1 MRTRTWCVAATLACL
16 PTLVAAQTVLSEAD
30 ALAKL
35 SADSPRVREIR
46 SGVDVTRAEA
56 LAPGRWPNP
65 RFTFN
70 RESVAGV
77 TENMF
82 MVAQPLPITGR
93 RGLEVDAASALVAA
107 SEQRAD
113 EAVRQVRAA
122 LRRAYTDLVGAQ
134 LRATEM
140 IASRDRLRGLADV
153 LGRREAAGEAAG
165 YDRLRAEREVIE
177 IEADLTAARADR
189 ARAQA
194 ALAAFFAPTTNPST
208 LVAAVPQAGVP
219 RQPLPTVE
227 ELVAHAESRVPELSA
242 LKHEQQSA
250 SLAMDAAGRRPIPE
264 PEVVAGTKSSSV
276 ARGNVGDVGTVFS
289 IHIAIPLFDQ
299 SKPEQALAQARR
311 AQAEARIAAF
321 QAVLHADVAALR
333 TIVLER
339 RQAADSYRAS
349 TATSAAQ
356 LERIAQV
363 SYDAGERSIL
373 ELVDAYRNSGSTRLR
388 QVALDAAVRHA
399 EIELEL
405 VSGWEIR

>member
-1 MRTRTWCVAATLACL
+1 MRTRTWCVAAALAWL
-16 PTLVAAQTVLSEAD
+16 PTLAAAQTVLSEAD

-46 SGVDVTRAEA
+46 SGVEVTRAEV
-56 LAPGRWPNP
+56 LAAGRWPNP

-82 MVAQPLPITGR
+82 MLAQPLPITGR
-93 RGLEVDAASALVAA
+93 RGFEVDAASALVAA
-107 SEQRAD
+107 SEERAD

-122 LRRAYTDLVGAQ
+122 LRQAYADLVGAQ

-140 IASRDRLRGLADV
+140 TASRDRLRGLAEV
-153 LGRREAAGEAAG
+153 LGRREAAGDAAG

-194 ALAAFFAPTTNPST
+194 ALAAFFAPATDPAA
-208 LVAAVPQAGVP
+208 LVAAVPQAGIP

-227 ELVAHAESRVPELSA
+227 ELVAHAESQLPALAA
-242 LKHEQQSA
+242 LKHEQESA
-250 SLAMDAAGRRPIPE
+250 SLAISAAGRRPIPE
-264 PEVVAGTKSSSV
+264 PEVVAGTKSSNV
-276 ARGNVGDVGTVFS
+276 AGGDVGTVFS
-289 IHIAIPLFDQ
+289 VHVAVPLFDRA
-299 SKPEQALAQARR
+299 KPEKSLAQARR

-321 QAVLHADVAALR
+321 QSVLRADVAALR
-333 TIVLER
+333 TILLER
-339 RQAADSYRAS
+339 RQAADSYRTS

>member
-1 MRTRTWCVAATLACL
+1 MQTRTWCVAATLACL

-46 SGVDVTRAEA
+46 SGVDVKRAEA
-56 LAPGRWPNP
+56 LAAGRWPNP

-107 SEQRAD
+107 SELRAD
-113 EAVRQVRAA
+113 EAVRRVRAA
-122 LRRAYTDLVGAQ
+122 LRRAYGDLAAAQ

-140 IASRDRLRGLADV
+140 TASRDRLRGLAEV
-153 LGRREAAGEAAG
+153 LGRREAAGDAAG

-177 IEADLTAARADR
+177 IEADLTAARAEG

-194 ALAAFFAPTTNPST
+194 ALAAFFAPTTDPAT
-208 LVAAVPQAGVP
+208 LVAAVPQAGIP
-219 RQPLPTVE
+219 RQPLPAVQ
-227 ELVAHAESRVPELSA
+227 ELVAHAESQLPELAA
-242 LKHEQQSA
+242 LKHEQESA
-250 SLAMDAAGRRPIPE
+250 SLAIGAAGRRPIPE
-264 PEVVAGTKSSSV
+264 PDVVAGTKSSNV
-276 ARGNVGDVGTVFS
+276 AGGDVGTVFS
-289 IHIAIPLFDQ
+289 VHVAVPLFDRA
-299 SKPEQALAQARR
+299 KPEKTLAQARR
-311 AQAEARIAAF
+311 TQAEARTAVF

-388 QVALDAAVRHA
+388 QVALDSAVRDA

>member
-1 MRTRTWCVAATLACL
+1 MRTRTWCAAAALACL
-16 PTLVAAQTVLSEAD
+16 PTLVAAQSVLTEAD

-35 SADSPRVREIR
+35 SAESPRVHEIR
-46 SGVDVTRAEA
+46 SGIDVTRAEG
-56 LAPGRWPNP
+56 LAAARWPNP

-107 SEQRAD
+107 SEQRAG

-122 LRRAYTDLVGAQ
+122 LRRAYADLVGAQ
-134 LRATEM
+134 LRAVELT
-140 IASRDRLRGLADV
+140 ASRERLRGLAEV
-153 LGRREAAGEAAG
+153 LGRREAAGDAAG

-194 ALAAFFAPTTNPST
+194 ALAAFFAPTTYPAA
-208 LVAAVPQAGVP
+208 LVAAAPPAVAP
-219 RQPLPTVE
+219 RPLPSVE
-227 ELVAHAESRVPELSA
+227 ELVAYADSQLPELSA
-242 LKHEQQSA
+242 LKQEEESA
-250 SLAMDAAGRRPIPE
+250 SLAISAAGRRPIPE
-264 PEVVAGTKSSSV
+264 PEVVAGTKSS
-276 ARGNVGDVGTVFS
+276 NVGGRHVGTVFGV
-289 IHIAIPLFDQ
+289 HFAIPLFDQ
-299 SKPEQALAQARR
+299 AKPEQALAQARR

-321 QAVLHADVAALR
+321 QAALHAEVAALR
-333 TIVLER
+333 TIVLAR
-339 RQAADSYRAS
+339 RQAADRYRAS

>member
-1 MRTRTWCVAATLACL
+1 MRTRTWGVAAALAWL
-16 PTLVAAQTVLSEAD
+16 PTLAAAQTVLSEAD

-46 SGVDVTRAEA
+46 SGVEVTRAEV
-56 LAPGRWPNP
+56 LAAGRWPNP

-82 MVAQPLPITGR
+82 MLAQPLPITGR
-93 RGLEVDAASALVAA
+93 RGFEVDAASALVAA
-107 SEQRAD
+107 SEERAD

-122 LRRAYTDLVGAQ
+122 LRQAYADLVGAQ

-140 IASRDRLRGLADV
+140 TASRDRLRGLAEV
-153 LGRREAAGEAAG
+153 LGRREAAGDAAG

-194 ALAAFFAPTTNPST
+194 ALAAFFAPATDPAA
-208 LVAAVPQAGVP
+208 LVAAVPQAGIP

-227 ELVAHAESRVPELSA
+227 ELVAHAESQLPALAA
-242 LKHEQQSA
+242 LKHEQESA
-250 SLAMDAAGRRPIPE
+250 SLAISAAGRRPIPE
-264 PEVVAGTKSSSV
+264 PEVVAGTKSSNV
-276 ARGNVGDVGTVFS
+276 AGGDVGTVFS
-289 IHIAIPLFDQ
+289 VHVAVPLFDRA
-299 SKPEQALAQARR
+299 KPEKSLAQARR

-321 QAVLHADVAALR
+321 QSVLRADVAALR
-333 TIVLER
+333 TILLER
-339 RQAADSYRAS
+339 RQAADSYRTS

>member
-1 MRTRTWCVAATLACL
+1 LACF
-16 PTLVAAQTVLSEAD
+16 PTLVAAQTVLSETD

-46 SGVDVTRAEA
+46 SSVDVTRAEA
-56 LAPGRWPNP
+56 LAAGRWPNP
-65 RFTFN
+65 RFTFS

-77 TENMF
+77 AENMF
-82 MVAQPLPITGR
+82 MVTQPLPVTGR
-93 RGLEVDAASALVAA
+93 RGLEVDAGSALVAA
-107 SEQRAD
+107 SVRRAD
-113 EAVRQVRAA
+113 EAVRQIRAA
-122 LRRAYTDLVGAQ
+122 LRRAYADLVGTQ
-134 LRATEM
+134 LRVTEM
-140 IASRDRLRGLADV
+140 TASRDRLRGLAEI

-177 IEADLTAARADR
+177 IEADLAAARVDR

-194 ALAAFFAPTTNPST
+194 VLAAFFAPATDPAT
-208 LVAAVPQAGVP
+208 LVAAAPQARIP
-219 RQPLPTVE
+219 APLPTVE
-227 ELVAHAESRVPELSA
+227 ELVAHAESQLPELSA
-242 LKHEQQSA
+242 LKHEQESA
-250 SLAMDAAGRRPIPE
+250 SLAINAAGRRPVPE
-264 PEVVAGTKSSSV
+264 PEIVAGTKSSNV
-276 ARGNVGDVGTVFS
+276 AGGDVGTVFGV
-289 IHIAIPLFDQ
+289 HFTVPLFDRAT
-299 SKPEQALAQARR
+299 PEQTLAQARR

-321 QAVLHADVAALR
+321 QAALHADVAALR

-339 RQAADSYRAS
+339 RQAADGYRAS

-405 VSGWEIR
+405 VSGWEIQ

>member
-1 MRTRTWCVAATLACL
+1 MRTRTWCVVVALAWF
-16 PTLVAAQTVLSEAD
+16 PTLVAAQTILSEAD

-35 SADSPRVREIR
+35 SDDSPRVREIR

-56 LAPGRWPNP
+56 LAAGRWPNP
-65 RFTFN
+65 RFTSN

-82 MVAQPLPITGR
+82 MLAQPLPVSGR
-93 RGLEVDAASALVAA
+93 RGFEVDAAAALVAA
-107 SEQRAD
+107 KEQRAD

-122 LRRAYTDLVGAQ
+122 LRRAFADLVSAQ
-134 LRATEM
+134 LRAIEM
-140 IASRDRLRGLADV
+140 AASRDRLRGLAEV
-153 LGRREAAGEAAG
+153 LGRREAAGDAAG

-194 ALAAFFAPTTNPST
+194 ALAAFFSPTTDPST
-208 LVAAVPQAGVP
+208 LVAAAPPVGTPP
-219 RQPLPTVE
+219 PLPTVE
-227 ELVAHAESRVPELSA
+227 DLVAHAESQLPELSA
-242 LKHEQQSA
+242 LKREHASA
-250 SLAMDAAGRRPIPE
+250 AFAIRAAARRLIPE
-264 PEVVAGTKSSSV
+264 PEVVAGTKSSN
-276 ARGNVGDVGTVFS
+276 AAGGDVGSVLTV
-289 IHIAIPLFDQ
+289 HVAIPLFDRA
-299 SKPEQALAQARR
+299 KPEKALAQARR
-311 AQAEARIAAF
+311 AQAEARVAAF
-321 QAVLHADVAALR
+321 QAVLHADVTALR
-333 TIVLER
+333 TIVFER
-339 RQAADSYRAS
+339 RQAADAYRSS
-349 TATSAAQ
+349 TATSATQ

-373 ELVDAYRNSGSTRLR
+373 ELVDAYRNSGSTKLR

>member
-1 MRTRTWCVAATLACL
+1 
-16 PTLVAAQTVLSEAD
+16 
-30 ALAKL
+30 
-35 SADSPRVREIR
+35 
-46 SGVDVTRAEA
+46 
-56 LAPGRWPNP
+56 
-65 RFTFN
+65 
-70 RESVAGV
+70 
-77 TENMF
+77 

-140 IASRDRLRGLADV
+140 IASRDRLRGLANV

-194 ALAAFFAPTTNPST
+194 ALAAFFAPTTDPAT

-219 RQPLPTVE
+219 RQPLPTAE
-227 ELVAHAESRVPELSA
+227 ELVAHAESQLPELSA
-242 LKHEQQSA
+242 LKHEQASA
-250 SLAMDAAGRRPIPE
+250 SLAISAAGRRPIPE
-264 PEVVAGTKSSSV
+264 PEVVAGTKSSDV
-276 ARGNVGDVGTVFS
+276 AGGDVGTVFS
-289 IHIAIPLFDQ
+289 VHLAVPLFDRA
-299 SKPEQALAQARR
+299 KPEQALAQARR

-321 QAVLHADVAALR
+321 QAVLHAAVAALR

-339 RQAADSYRAS
+339 RQAADSYRGA

-388 QVALDAAVRHA
+388 QVALDAAVRNA

>member
-1 MRTRTWCVAATLACL
+1 MRTRTWCVAAALAWL
-16 PTLVAAQTVLSEAD
+16 PTLAAAQTVLSEAD

-46 SGVDVTRAEA
+46 SGVEVTRAEV
-56 LAPGRWPNP
+56 LAAGRWPNP

-82 MVAQPLPITGR
+82 MLAQPLPITGR
-93 RGLEVDAASALVAA
+93 RGFEVDAASALVAA
-107 SEQRAD
+107 SEERAD

-122 LRRAYTDLVGAQ
+122 LRQAYADLVGAQ

-140 IASRDRLRGLADV
+140 TASRDRLRGLAEV
-153 LGRREAAGEAAG
+153 LGRREAAGDAAG

-194 ALAAFFAPTTNPST
+194 ALAAFFAPATDPAA
-208 LVAAVPQAGVP
+208 LVAAVPQAGIP

-227 ELVAHAESRVPELSA
+227 ELVAHAESQLPALAA
-242 LKHEQQSA
+242 LKHEQESA
-250 SLAMDAAGRRPIPE
+250 SLAISAAGRRPIPE
-264 PEVVAGTKSSSV
+264 PEVVAGTKSSNV
-276 ARGNVGDVGTVFS
+276 AGGDVGTVFS
-289 IHIAIPLFDQ
+289 VHVAVPRFDRA
-299 SKPEQALAQARR
+299 KPEKSLAQARR

-321 QAVLHADVAALR
+321 QSVLRADVAALR
-333 TIVLER
+333 TILLER
-339 RQAADSYRAS
+339 RQAADSYRTS

>member
-1 MRTRTWCVAATLACL
+1 MRTRTWCVAAALACL

-56 LAPGRWPNP
+56 LAAGRWPNP

-70 RESVAGV
+70 RESVTGV

-82 MVAQPLPITGR
+82 MLAQPLPITGR
-93 RGLEVDAASALVAA
+93 RGFEVDAAAALVAA
-107 SEQRAD
+107 SEQRAN
-113 EAVRQVRAA
+113 EAVRRVRAA
-122 LRRAYTDLVGAQ
+122 LRQAYADLVGAQ

-140 IASRDRLRGLADV
+140 TASRDRLRGLAEV

-177 IEADLTAARADR
+177 IEADLIAARADR

-194 ALAAFFAPTTNPST
+194 ALAAFFAPTTDPAT
-208 LVAAVPQAGVP
+208 LVAAAPPAGIP
-219 RQPLPTVE
+219 RQALPTVE
-227 ELVAHAESRVPELSA
+227 ELVAHAERQLPELSA
-242 LKHEQQSA
+242 LKHEQESA
-250 SLAMDAAGRRPIPE
+250 ALAGSAAGRRPIPE
-264 PEVVAGTKSSSV
+264 PEIVAGTKSSNI
-276 ARGNVGDVGTVFS
+276 AGGDVGTVFS
-289 IHIAIPLFDQ
+289 VHVTVPLFDHA
-299 SKPEQALAQARR
+299 KPEQALAQARR
-311 AQAEARIAAF
+311 TQAEARIAAF

-388 QVALDAAVRHA
+388 QVTLDAAARHA

>member
-1 MRTRTWCVAATLACL
+1 MRTRTWCVAAVLACL
-16 PTLVAAQTVLSEAD
+16 PTLAAAQTVLSEAE

-46 SGVDVTRAEA
+46 SGVDVTRAEG
-56 LAPGRWPNP
+56 LAAGRWPNP

-82 MVAQPLPITGR
+82 MLAQPLPITGR
-93 RGLEVDAASALVAA
+93 RRYEIRAASASVAA

-122 LRRAYTDLVGAQ
+122 VRQAYTDLVSAQ
-134 LRATEM
+134 RRATEM
-140 IASRDRLRGLADV
+140 TASRDRLRGLAEL
-153 LGRREAAGEAAG
+153 LGRREAAGDAAG

-177 IEADLTAARADR
+177 VEADLTAAHADR

-194 ALAAFFAPTTNPST
+194 ALAAFFAPTTDPAT
-208 LVAAVPQAGVP
+208 LVAAAPQEGSP

-227 ELVAHAESRVPELSA
+227 ELVAHAEHQLPELAA
-242 LKHEQQSA
+242 LEHDQESA
-250 SLAMDAAGRRPIPE
+250 SLAISAAERRPIPE
-264 PEVVAGTKSSSV
+264 PEVVAGTKSSNIT
-276 ARGNVGDVGTVFS
+276 GGDVGTVFS
-289 IHIAIPLFDQ
+289 VHVAVPLFDRA
-299 SKPEQALAQARR
+299 KPEKALAQAKRVH
-311 AQAEARIAAF
+311 AEARVAAF
-321 QAVLHADVAALR
+321 QSALHADVTALR

-339 RQAADSYRAS
+339 RSAADSYRAS

>member
-1 MRTRTWCVAATLACL
+1 MRTRTWCVAAALACL
-16 PTLVAAQTVLSEAD
+16 PTLAAAQTVLSEVD

-46 SGVDVTRAEA
+46 SGVDVARAEA
-56 LAPGRWPNP
+56 LAAGRWPNP

-77 TENMF
+77 TENIF
-82 MVAQPLPITGR
+82 MLAQPLPVTGR
-93 RGLEVDAASALVAA
+93 RGFEVDAASRLVAA

-122 LRRAYTDLVGAQ
+122 LRQAYADLVSAQ
-134 LRATEM
+134 LRATE
-140 IASRDRLRGLADV
+140 IAASRDHLRGLAEA
-153 LGRREAAGEAAG
+153 LARREAAGDAAG
-165 YDRLRAEREVIE
+165 YDRLRGEREVIE

-194 ALAAFFAPTTNPST
+194 TLAAFFAPTTDPAS
-208 LVAAVPQAGVP
+208 LIAAMPQTGVP

-227 ELVAHAESRVPELSA
+227 ELVAHAESRLPELAA
-242 LKHEQQSA
+242 LEHEQESA
-250 SLAMDAAGRRPIPE
+250 SLAISAAGRRPIPE
-264 PEVVAGTKSSSV
+264 PEVVAGTKSSNV
-276 ARGNVGDVGTVFS
+276 AGGDVGTVFS
-289 IHIAIPLFDQ
+289 VHVAVPLFDRA
-299 SKPEQALAQARR
+299 KPEKSLAQARR
-311 AQAEARIAAF
+311 AQAEARIATF
-321 QAVLHADVAALR
+321 QSVLRAQVAALR
-333 TIVLER
+333 TILLER
-339 RQAADSYRAS
+339 RQAADSYRTS

-373 ELVDAYRNSGSTRLR
+373 ELVDAYRIGGSTRLR
-388 QVALDAAVRHA
+388 QVALDRAARNA